1 MEIKITIA
9 LDERAHETLNRL
21 ADALSKEVKLT
32 VATPGTEAPVE
43 DSKATHGKNAKKA
56 PVSAEEPKVGEVPT
70 ETPEE
75 PTEATSEGVDDEKP
89 VPLEELR
96 ALAAD
101 VKASKGSH
109 QPLKDLLNEFKAAKL
124 SEVPAEKTAA
134 FAKRLK
140 ELL

>member
-32 VATPGTEAPVE
+32 VATPGTEAPAE
-43 DSKATHGKNAKKA
+43 DSKVTHGKSAKKA

-75 PTEATSEGVDDEKP
+75 PTEAASEATESEKP
-89 VPLEELR
+89 VPIEELR

-101 VKASKGSH
+101 VKASKGSN
-109 QPLKDLLNEFKAAKL
+109 QSVKDILAEFNASKL

>member
-43 DSKATHGKNAKKA
+43 DSKATHGKNAKIA
-56 PVSAEEPKVGEVPT
+56 PVSAEKPKVEEVPT

-75 PTEATSEGVDDEKP
+75 PTEAASEGVGGKKP
-89 VPLEELR
+89 VPIEELR

-101 VKASKGSH
+101 VKARKGTN
-109 QPLKDLLNEFKAAKL
+109 QPVKDLLTKFGATKL

-134 FAKRLK
+134 FAKALK
-140 ELL
+140 DLI

>member
-32 VATPGTEAPVE
+32 VATPGAETPAE
-43 DSKATHGKNAKKA
+43 DSNATHRKSAKKA
-56 PVSAEEPKVGEVPT
+56 PASAEEPKVGA
-70 ETPEE
+70 E
-75 PTEATSEGVDDEKP
+75 PTEVPDEATEGDSEATDGEKP
-89 VPLEELR
+89 VSIEELR

-101 VKASKGSH
+101 VKASKGSN
-109 QPLKDLLNEFKAAKL
+109 QPVKDLLTKFKAARL

-134 FAKRLK
+134 FAKALK
-140 ELL
+140 ELI